1 MAIRSYL
8 ENEKKHYEVYING
21 YDSRGRRV
29 QRRKRGIETLRKAE
43 VMEFDFKRELA
54 QLKEEAI
61 PFRWHEWFDVCMK
74 RMKVEMKPSTVYNY
88 QTQIRKWVH
97 PHWEN
102 TEIQKITRSDVHE
115 LIFEKCA
122 AIVSPN
128 NRKTI
133 LKMVKRLFGMAIE
146 EGIILQNP
154 CIGIQVRAPEVDQ
167 KVLTASEV
175 DIFLRE
181 ARITN
186 HRFYPIWAL
195 ALMTGMRSG
204 ELFALKFTDLDFDSR
219 LISVARQWT
228 SKNGIGPTKTQK
240 SRIVP
245 ISEDLMKFL
254 KELKLRYGSERES
267 VLPQLIEWENGE
279 QARITREFCEV
290 IGITTVKFHDLRAT
304 FITNL
309 LARGESLARVMSIVG
324 HSQLKTTNGY
334 LRKAGV
340 EVQGATDKL
349 GYKLPDLAEAK
360 ILSIV
365 RESS

>member
-1 MAIRSYL
+1 M
-8 ENEKKHYEVYING
+8 
-21 YDSRGRRV
+21 
-29 QRRKRGIETLRKAE
+29 IEL
-43 VMEFDFKRELA
+43 
-54 QLKEEAI
+54 
-61 PFRWHEWFDVCMK
+61 
-74 RMKVEMKPSTVYNY
+74 
-88 QTQIRKWVH
+88 
-97 PHWEN
+97 
-102 TEIQKITRSDVHE
+102 QKITRSDVHE

-133 LKMVKRLFGMAIE
+133 LKMVKRIFGMAIE
-146 EGIILQNP
+146 EGVIQQNP

-167 KVLTASEV
+167 KVLTTSEV

-181 ARITN
+181 ARINN
-186 HRFYPIWAL
+186 HRFYPIWAM

-204 ELFALKFTDLDFDSR
+204 ELFALKFTDVDFDSR
-219 LISVARQWT
+219 IISVSRQWT

-245 ISEDLMKFL
+245 ISDGLMKFL
-254 KELKLRYGSERES
+254 KELKLRHGSERET
-267 VLPQLIEWENGE
+267 VLPQLMEWQNGE

-290 IGITTVKFHDLRAT
+290 IGITSIKFHDLRAT

-349 GYKLPDLAEAK
+349 GYQLPELAEAR

-365 RESS
+365 KDSG